1 VPLVQ
6 MSDLIFGL
14 AILSVVGVAEDLVVE
29 GNNQNDSLEH
39 PVPSAFLARAVDVDA
54 SVAPS

>member
-1 VPLVQ
+1 MNSPAFHTAPSCRPQLALPSNAFVPLVQ

-29 GNNQNDSLEH
+29 
-39 PVPSAFLARAVDVDA
+39 VTTKTTR
-54 SVAPS
+54 